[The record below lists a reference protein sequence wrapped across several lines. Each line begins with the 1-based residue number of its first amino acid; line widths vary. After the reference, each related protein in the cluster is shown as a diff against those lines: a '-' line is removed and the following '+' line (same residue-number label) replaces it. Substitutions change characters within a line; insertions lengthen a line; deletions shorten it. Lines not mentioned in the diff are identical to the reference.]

1 MAIGTDAAANSAD
14 GWTFWI
20 DRGGTFT
27 DVIGTAPDGTE
38 QTLKLLSASP
48 SYADAAVE
56 AMRRLLGAK
65 PGEPFPAA
73 RVSAIKMGT
82 TVATNALLERKGAR
96 TLLVVTKGFADAV
109 VIGDQSRPDL
119 FALDIRRPEPLYSG
133 VVEATERL
141 AADGAPVEAF
151 DGEALAAD
159 LTKARAEGFT
169 SAAIAF
175 LHSDLNPAHELA
187 AGKIAVAAGFDY
199 VALSHEASPLPRF
212 VPRAE
217 TAVADAY
224 LTPILRAY
232 VQQVARAVEGAPLW
246 FMTSAGQLVRADS
259 FRGKDAV
266 VSGPAG
272 GVVGVA
278 ETARTAGSAAVLG
291 FDMGGT
297 STDVCRFAGSLERR
311 ETARVAGA
319 RLRSP
324 MLDVETV
331 AAGGGSIL
339 TYDGFRARAG
349 PASAGADPGPACYGR
364 GGPAT
369 VTDANLVLGRLDPA
383 WFPSVFGPNGD
394 APLDPAAARARLTEL
409 AEAMGADTVEAAAE
423 GFVAVAVEQMAQA
436 VRRISTERGFDPR
449 GHALVSFGGA
459 AGQVCCQVADALGI
473 TEVLS
478 LKHASLLSA
487 WGIGQARV
495 GSLRQAGLEMALGA
509 EGREAARSLANRLAK
524 DAKAALADQGETS
537 GVLEDRVLLRYDG
550 ADAPLPVP
558 PGSVADMKTAF
569 ETAHQRLFG
578 FIEPERPIIIAS
590 VEAEVSASPFPLHG
604 GRAGDGGSAEAATK
618 AFTPQ
623 PRAAVARAR
632 RLRQTMPLSEQKLWE
647 ALRNLKLKI
656 RRQAPMGRYFADF
669 VHHGSK
675 LVIEVDGR
683 RHDLPEAQLHDLE
696 RDAWMASQGY
706 RVLRIRDDDAYG
718 RPYEMAEV
726 VAAAIQRPPSQPF
739 PHAGG
744 RALVQASDLTTLDG
758 PALII
763 RSDTQIA
770 VAEGWRA
777 TAEADGL
784 IRLTRVAALTAA
796 AIAADKPDPV
806 TLELFNRR
814 FMGVAEA
821 MGAALE
827 RTAHSVNIKERL
839 DFSCALFDTNGG
851 LVANAPHMPVHLG
864 SMGASVRAVQA
875 RHPVLH
881 PGEAFAL
888 NNPYFGGTHLPDI
901 TVVMPIFM
909 DGGDAPEFYVAA
921 RGHHADVGGVQ
932 PGSMPPFSKT
942 LDEEGVLLD
951 AVPIMREG
959 RFLETET
966 RAALAEGRW
975 PARAPD
981 RNVADLKAQIAACQA
996 GAAAV
1001 SAMIETHGAQTIARY
1016 MTFVQRNA
1024 EQSVRRAVGKLV
1036 DGEARVPM
1044 DGGGEVVV
1052 TVTVNAAAGEA
1063 TLDFSQSADQL
1074 GNNFNAP
1081 SAIVDAAALYVFR
1094 SLVDD
1099 DIPLNAGCLTPLK
1112 IITRHG
1118 SMLDPLPP
1126 AAVVAGNVETSQHVV
1141 DALYA
1146 AIGVMANSQGSM
1158 NNFTFGDEQRQY
1170 YETIC
1175 GGAGATATRAGT
1187 SAVHTHMTNSRLTD
1201 PEILE
1206 RRFPVRVERF
1216 AIRQGSGGDGA
1227 NPGGDGAHRRVR
1239 FLSGMEA
1246 ALLST
1251 RRSHSPQGILGGAPA
1266 QAGRQRLI
1274 RADGA
1279 VEDLTGCFSITVR
1292 PGDVVEIETP
1302 GGGGFGPPATM
1313 TPDG

>member
-1 MAIGTDAAANSAD
+1 MAIGTDATA

-27 DVIGTAPDGTE
+27 DVIGRTPEGGE
-38 QTLKLLSASP
+38 QSLKLLSASP

-56 AMRRLLGAK
+56 AMRRLLGVR
-65 PGEPFPAA
+65 PGDRFPAE
-73 RVSAIKMGT
+73 RVAAIKMGT

-96 TLLVVTKGFADAV
+96 TLLVVTRGFGDSIL
-109 VIGDQSRPDL
+109 IGDQSRPDL
-119 FALDIRRPEPLYSG
+119 FALDILRPEPLYAG
-133 VVEATERL
+133 VVEADERL
-141 AADGAPVEAF
+141 ASDGAVVRALDTP
-151 DGEALAAD
+151 ALAAA
-159 LTKARAEGFT
+159 LAVARDGGFT
-169 SAAIAF
+169 SVAIAF

-187 AGKIAVAAGFDY
+187 ASEIARQAGFDY

-224 LTPILRAY
+224 LTPVLRAY
-232 VQQVARAVEGAPLW
+232 VEQVAQAVEGAPLW
-246 FMTSAGQLVRADS
+246 FMTSAGQLVRAEA

-278 ETARTAGSAAVLG
+278 ETARTVGAAAVLG

-297 STDVCRFAGSLERR
+297 STDVCRFAGALERR
-311 ETARVAGA
+311 DTARVAGA

-383 WFPSVFGPNGD
+383 WFPSVFGPNGE
-394 APLDPAAARARLTEL
+394 APLDPAAARARLAEL
-409 AEAMGADTVEAAAE
+409 AEAMGLTIEAAAQ

-449 GHALVSFGGA
+449 DHALVSFGGA
-459 AGQVCCQVADALGI
+459 AGQVCCQVADALGV

-478 LKHASLLSA
+478 PRHASLLSA

-495 GSLRQAGLEMALGA
+495 GALKQAGLDQPLG
-509 EGREAARSLANRLAK
+509 EAGLAA
-524 DAKAALADQGETS
+524 AMALADRLTGETS
-537 GVLEDRVLLRYDG
+537 DALAAQGSEAGAVERRLLLRYDG
-550 ADAPLPVP
+550 ADAALPVEV
-558 PGSVADMKTAF
+558 SDEATIRATF
-569 ETAHQRLFG
+569 EAAHQRLFG
-578 FIEPERPIIIAS
+578 FIEPDRTILIGS
-590 VEAEVSASPFPLHG
+590 VEAEASASSSAHPGQCRDPDPG
-604 GRAGDGGSAEAATK
+604 GRNQGQYPKHSA
-618 AFTPQ
+618 PH
-623 PRAAVARAR
+623 PG
-632 RLRQTMPLSEQKLWE
+632 PG
-647 ALRNLKLKI
+647 I
-656 RRQAPMGRYFADF
+656 GRD
-669 VHHGSK
+669 
-675 LVIEVDGR
+675 
-683 RHDLPEAQLHDLE
+683 E
-696 RDAWMASQGY
+696 R
-706 RVLRIRDDDAYG
+706 I
-718 RPYEMAEV
+718 
-726 VAAAIQRPPSQPF
+726 I
-739 PHAGG
+739 
-744 RALVQASDLTTLDG
+744 VQADQLEVLDG

-763 RSDTQIA
+763 RADTQIA

-784 IRLTRVAALTAA
+784 IRLVRTVPLTAA
-796 AIAADKPDPV
+796 AITADKPDPV

-839 DFSCALFDTNGG
+839 DFSCALFDSGGG

-864 SMGASVRAVQA
+864 SMGASVRATKA
-875 RHPVLH
+875 RHPVLR

-901 TVVMPIFM
+901 TVVMPVFM
-909 DGGDAPEFYVAA
+909 DEAHAPAFYVAA
-921 RGHHADVGGVQ
+921 RGHHADVGGIQ

-959 RFLETET
+959 RFLEAET
-966 RAALAEGRW
+966 RAALAAGRW

-981 RNVADLKAQIAACQA
+981 RNLADLKAQIAACQA

-1001 SAMIETHGAQTIARY
+1001 ADMIRAHGSQTVARY

-1024 EQSVRRAVGKLV
+1024 EQSVRRAVGRLS

-1052 TVTVNAAAGEA
+1052 TVKVDAARGEA
-1063 TLDFSQSADQL
+1063 VLDFTGSADQL
-1074 GNNFNAP
+1074 DNNFNAP

-1118 SMLDPLPP
+1118 SMLDPEPP

-1146 AIGVMANSQGSM
+1146 AIGAMANSQGSM
-1158 NNFTFGDEQRQY
+1158 NNFTFGDDQKQY
-1170 YETIC
+1170 YETLC
-1175 GGAGATATRAGT
+1175 GGAGATAARAGT

-1206 RRFPVRVERF
+1206 RRFPVRVEHFGVR
-1216 AIRQGSGGDGA
+1216 RGSGGEGANRGGDGA
-1227 NPGGDGAHRRVR
+1227 IRRMR
-1239 FLSGMEA
+1239 FLAPMEV

-1251 RRSHSPQGILGGAPA
+1251 RRSHSPQGICGGGAA
-1266 QAGRQRLI
+1266 QPGRQRLI
-1274 RADGA
+1274 GADGG
-1279 VEDLTGCFSITVR
+1279 VKELPGCFSITVR

-1302 GGGGFGPPATM
+1302 GGGGFGPRDRDA
-1313 TPDG
+1313 